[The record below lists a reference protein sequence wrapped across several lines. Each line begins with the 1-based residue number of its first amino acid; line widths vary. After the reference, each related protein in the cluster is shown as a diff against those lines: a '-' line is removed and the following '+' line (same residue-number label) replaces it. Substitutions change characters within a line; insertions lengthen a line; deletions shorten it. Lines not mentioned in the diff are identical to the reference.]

1 MANTLTNLIP
11 DLYAS
16 LDTVSR
22 ELVGLIPAVT
32 LDAQASR
39 VAVGQTLRIPIS
51 PVSTAGDITP
61 AVTPPN
67 DGDQTFTNITV
78 AITKSRR
85 VPIRWNGEEQAG
97 VNSGPGFTTLRQAQ
111 FAQGMRTLVNEM
123 EADLAALYV
132 KASRAHGTVATIPFD
147 TTAGDYS
154 DMAQTRKILMD
165 NGAPESALRLVVNT
179 AAGAALRGKQAQVAM
194 AGSDTLLRQGVLQDI
209 HGIPIRESAQIK
221 THTAGTMASA
231 NSTGALTVGQTVLPL
246 KNATGTGTVAA
257 GDIITIANDTN
268 QYVVASAAFAGA
280 NPATGDTITL
290 AAPGIR
296 LAQSSADR
304 ALTVIATGPRN
315 LMFAQSAILLVAR
328 APNLPEGGDMADDRM
343 MLTDARS
350 GLSFEISVYRQYRQV
365 QYEIAMAW
373 GVACIKP
380 ENVAILLG

>member
-11 DLYAS
+11 DLYAA

-67 DGDQTFTNITV
+67 DGDQTFTNTTV

-111 FAQGMRTLVNEM
+111 FAQGMRALVNEM
-123 EADLAALYV
+123 EADLAALYTQ
-132 KASRAHGTVATIPFD
+132 ASRAHGSAGTTPFG
-147 TTAGDYS
+147 TAGDYS
-154 DMAQTRKILMD
+154 DMAQVRKILMD
-165 NGAPESALRLVVNT
+165 NGAPESTLRLVVNT
-179 AAGAALRGKQAQVAM
+179 AAGANLRGKQAQVSM
-194 AGSDTLLRQGVLQDI
+194 VGSDTLLRQGVLQDI

-221 THTAGTMASA
+221 THTKGAGTGYLINNGAGYDI
-231 NSTGALTVGQTVLPL
+231 STTTLAVD
-246 KNATGTGTVAA
+246 TGTVNTTGIKA
-257 GDIITIANDTN
+257 GDVLTASGGAGH
-268 QYVVASAAFAGA
+268 QYVVNTGLTAASGSVVL
-280 NPATGDTITL
+280 N
-290 AAPGIR
+290 APGLR
-296 LAQSSADR
+296 EAVTNDQ
-304 ALTVIATGPRN
+304 ALTSLNSYSAN
-315 LMFAQSAILLVAR
+315 LLFAQSAILLVAR

-380 ENVAILLG
+380 EYLAILLG